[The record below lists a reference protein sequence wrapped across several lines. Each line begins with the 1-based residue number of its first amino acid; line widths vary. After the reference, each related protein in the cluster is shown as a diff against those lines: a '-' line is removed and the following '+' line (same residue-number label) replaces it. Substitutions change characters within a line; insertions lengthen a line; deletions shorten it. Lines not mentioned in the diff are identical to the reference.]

1 LKSWPKAIQWDFDN
15 FTRRDAEGMNGEAAS
30 AVHPIHIDGGISLAL
45 FDGFV
50 VPMPHLK

>member
-1 LKSWPKAIQWDFDN
+1 LKSWPKAIQWDFGN
-15 FTRRDAEGMNGEAAS
+15 FPRRDAEGTDGEAAR
-30 AVHPIHIDGGISLAL
+30 AAHPIHREGGISLAL